1 MTCSGLAIRGKLEG
15 FQLKGHLIHTSFSI
29 HRRAICL
36 QDISPEIPLEEESVM
51 KRSRQLPGINLN
63 NRRVLKKIYR
73 NVMLNEVIFF
83 SRLAADSEKSMQQL

>member
-36 QDISPEIPLEEESVM
+36 QDISPEIPLEEESVSDEEEQTA
-51 KRSRQLPGINLN
+51 SRHQSEQQKSA
-63 NRRVLKKIYR
+63 KKNISQCY
-73 NVMLNEVIFF
+73 VE
-83 SRLAADSEKSMQQL
+83 